1 MFLCGWIV
9 CADSNR
15 FSLMLEESTPT
26 SFTVNGESAGVRYRR
41 VEATVIPEASPHR
54 ICGSDLRFKRP
65 NVILDR
71 KFN

>member
-1 MFLCGWIV
+1 
-9 CADSNR
+9 
-15 FSLMLEESTPT
+15 MLEESTPT